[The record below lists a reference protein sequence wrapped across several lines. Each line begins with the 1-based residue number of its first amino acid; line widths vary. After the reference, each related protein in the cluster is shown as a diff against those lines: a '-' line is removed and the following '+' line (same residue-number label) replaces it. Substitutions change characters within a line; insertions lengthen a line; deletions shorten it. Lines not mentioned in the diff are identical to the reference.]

1 MKNTYPVLLA
11 LMLGMLATE
20 SDAWAQSRK
29 LNPNPPGKKPAV
41 STPAVTKPLRLTPRK
56 RALSG
61 TNIVE
66 PQLRKVAT
74 AKPKVLGAAKPEG
87 LAALKSKVL
96 TAPKSISTVAVRTVG
111 RLPVKRRVT
120 AMRLGNVPARQTVQV
135 PRNPEAS
142 AIASQRAVEP
152 VTLTADQKSMI
163 YRTITDTPLQARR
176 VTIER
181 FFKPTVSGP
190 SPGQAAVA
198 AGPQT
203 DGVANYSPTETEAV
217 VGARLPPTVPLH
229 RLPLSAV
236 QSVPAIG
243 AYRYAFVGQRVLLVD
258 PATSIVIAAIKE

>member
-74 AKPKVLGAAKPEG
+74 AKPKVLGAAK

-142 AIASQRAVEP
+142 AIASQRAVET
-152 VTLTADQKSMI
+152 VTL
-163 YRTITDTPLQARR
+163 
-176 VTIER
+176 
-181 FFKPTVSGP
+181 
-190 SPGQAAVA
+190 
-198 AGPQT
+198 
-203 DGVANYSPTETEAV
+203 
-217 VGARLPPTVPLH
+217 
-229 RLPLSAV
+229 
-236 QSVPAIG
+236 
-243 AYRYAFVGQRVLLVD
+243 QRIRKV
-258 PATSIVIAAIKE
+258 